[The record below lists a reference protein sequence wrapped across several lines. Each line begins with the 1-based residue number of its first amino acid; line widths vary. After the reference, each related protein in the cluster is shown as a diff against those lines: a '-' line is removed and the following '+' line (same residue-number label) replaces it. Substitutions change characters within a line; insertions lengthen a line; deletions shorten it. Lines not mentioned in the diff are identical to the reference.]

1 MLHTI
6 LSNPESV
13 ATTLMLIFW
22 SLVVVCVGFS
32 PLDPTYTRP
41 QQQYKGLSEDNKAKW
56 KSTHDPVE

>member
-22 SLVVVCVGFS
+22 SLLIVCVGFPHLIS
-32 PLDPTYTRP
+32 RTHASSIRVFLKITR
-41 QQQYKGLSEDNKAKW
+41 LSGNLL
-56 KSTHDPVE
+56 TTL

>member
-22 SLVVVCVGFS
+22 SLVVVCVGF
-32 PLDPTYTRP
+32 PT
-41 QQQYKGLSEDNKAKW
+41 
-56 KSTHDPVE
+56 

>member
-6 LSNPESV
+6 LSNPESA

-32 PLDPTYTRP
+32 PLDPPYTR
-41 QQQYKGLSEDNKAKW
+41 QQYGGLSEDNKAKW
-56 KSTHDPVE
+56 KSTHALVE

>member
-6 LSNPESV
+6 LSNPESA

-22 SLVVVCVGFS
+22 SLVVGCVGFS
-32 PLDPTYTRP
+32 PLDPPHTR

-56 KSTHDPVE
+56 KSTHDLVE

>member
-32 PLDPTYTRP
+32 PLDPPYTR

>member
-22 SLVVVCVGFS
+22 SLVVLCVGFS
-32 PLDPTYTRP
+32 PLDPPHAR
-41 QQQYKGLSEDNKAKW
+41 QQYKGLSEDNKAEW
-56 KSTHDPVE
+56 KSTHDLVE

>member
-6 LSNPESV
+6 LSNPESA

-22 SLVVVCVGFS
+22 SLLIVCVGFS
-32 PLDPTYTRP
+32 PLDPPYTR

-56 KSTHDPVE
+56 KSTHDLVE

>member
-13 ATTLMLIFW
+13 ATALMLIFW

-32 PLDPTYTRP
+32 PLDPPYTR
-41 QQQYKGLSEDNKAKW
+41 QQQYRGLSEDNKAEW

>member
-32 PLDPTYTRP
+32 PLDPPHTR
-41 QQQYKGLSEDNKAKW
+41 QQYDGLSEDNKAKW
-56 KSTHDPVE
+56 KSTHDLVD

>member
-1 MLHTI
+1 MLHTL

-32 PLDPTYTRP
+32 PLDPPHTR
-41 QQQYKGLSEDNKAKW
+41 QQYKDLSEDNKAKW
-56 KSTHDPVE
+56 KSTHDLVE